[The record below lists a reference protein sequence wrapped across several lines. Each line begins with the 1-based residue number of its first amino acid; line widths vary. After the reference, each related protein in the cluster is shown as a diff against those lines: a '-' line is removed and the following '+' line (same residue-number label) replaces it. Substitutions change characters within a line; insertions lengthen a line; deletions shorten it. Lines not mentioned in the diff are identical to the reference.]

1 MPLRCKLVPLV
12 LGAVAEGVVGED
24 QCGHGFDH
32 WHGSWQDAGVV
43 AAPASEGGVFQ
54 VFVDGVL
61 LVHDCG
67 HWLEGDSKMYCCT
80 VTIKL
85 CILLSYWP

>member
-1 MPLRCKLVPLV
+1 MLCPRSPELVPLV
-12 LGAVAEGVVGED
+12 LGAVTEGVVGED
-24 QCGHGFDH
+24 QRGHGLDH

-54 VFVDGVL
+54 FFVDGVL

-67 HWLEGDSKMYCCT
+67 HWLEGDSKMY
-80 VTIKL
+80 
-85 CILLSYWP
+85 LSLIHI